1 MTPSFNAKGKTAF
14 VTGAAS
20 GVGKAVADLFSE
32 AGAGVAGLDLKK
44 AANGS
49 NAYLA
54 LEGDVASETD
64 VDEAVSECVHGFSRI
79 DYVIHAAGAVGG
91 GKLVDTAP
99 EDWRRLIDVNLTSA
113 YLLARAVHEHL
124 RETEGCLVLVSSP
137 NGVHGGSHLSGPAY
151 AAAKAGIIN
160 LTRYLAREWAP
171 DRIRVN
177 CIVPGTIDTPMFR
190 RLEPSQRDRIIDDIP
205 LGRLGSADEVARSIA
220 FLCSSAAAYMT
231 GATLNV
237 TGGRL
242 P

>member
-1 MTPSFNAKGKTAF
+1 MTASFDASGKVAF
-14 VTGAAS
+14 VTGAAG
-20 GVGKAVADLFSE
+20 GVGKAVAELFCE
-32 AGAGVAGLDLKK
+32 AGASVAGLDFKK
-44 AANGS
+44 AAARPGVF
-49 NAYLA
+49 LA
-54 LEGDVASETD
+54 LEGDVASEAD
-64 VDEAVSECVHGFSRI
+64 VDQAVSECVREYSRV

-113 YLLARAVHEHL
+113 YLLARAAHEHL
-124 RETEGCLVLVSSP
+124 SGTEGCLVLVSSP

-160 LTRYLAREWAP
+160 LTRYLAKEWAP

-177 CIVPGTIDTPMFR
+177 CIVPGTVDTPMFR
-190 RLEPSQRDRIIDDIP
+190 RLEPSQQDRIIDEIP
-205 LGRLGSADEVARSIA
+205 LGRLCSPGEVAQSIA

-242 P
+242 L

>member
-1 MTPSFNAKGKTAF
+1 MTPSFDAGGKVAF
-14 VTGAAS
+14 VTGAAG
-20 GVGKAVADLFSE
+20 GVGKAVADLFSD

-49 NAYLA
+49 NAFLA

-64 VDEAVSECVHGFSRI
+64 VDEAVRECVRQFSRV

-113 YLLARAVHEHL
+113 YLLARAAHEHL
-124 RETEGCLVLVSSP
+124 SGTEGCLVLVSSP
-137 NGVHGGSHLSGPAY
+137 NGVHGGSHLSGAAY
-151 AAAKAGIIN
+151 AAAKAGIVN
-160 LTRYLAREWAP
+160 LTRYLAKEWAP

-177 CIVPGTIDTPMFR
+177 CIVPGTVDTPMFR
-190 RLEPSQRDRIIDDIP
+190 RLEPSQQDRIIDEIP
-205 LGRLGSADEVARSIA
+205 LGRLCSPGEVAQSIA

-231 GATLNV
+231 GATFNV

-242 P
+242 L